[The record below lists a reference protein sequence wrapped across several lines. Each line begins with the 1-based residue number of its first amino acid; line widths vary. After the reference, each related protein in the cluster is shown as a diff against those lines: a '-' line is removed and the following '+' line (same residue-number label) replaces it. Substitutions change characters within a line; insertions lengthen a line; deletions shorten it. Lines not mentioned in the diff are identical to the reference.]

1 MDTFELNKIAGAF
14 LGTLLFAMWLNVIS
28 SAIFTPAKLVK
39 PGYPLPAAQETAAA
53 GNGAP
58 APAITPIENRLAKA
72 DVKKGEVDTK
82 PCQACHNF
90 DKGGVTK
97 IGPPLY
103 DVVDRPK
110 ATVNGFSYSDAIK
123 SRGGKWTYADLD
135 QFLADPKGY
144 APGTKMTF
152 AGEADPIKRADI
164 IDYLH
169 ILSDSPEPLPAS
181 GQPDQSMGPARSQL
195 FHNRR
200 STPCQTFPSRFQRAA
215 QPRRQ
220 VAPARS
226 LLFHNQRSAPFQFVL
241 SRFPRTA
248 QPGLARRASTE
259 PILPQRKQTTAET
272 RAAHQPSSIL
282 ACQNALVRRVLQK
295 PGSYPA
301 FSCLLWEPSNL
312 ELILR

>member
-39 PGYPLPAAQETAAA
+39 PGYPLPAAQETASA

-58 APAITPIENRLAKA
+58 APAIAPIEDRLAKA

-110 ATVNGFSYSDAIK
+110 AIVNGFSYSDAIK
-123 SRGGKWTYADLD
+123 SKGGKWTYADLD

-181 GQPDQSMGPARSQL
+181 GTAGSEHGTSTEPTLPQPKEHAVSDIPEPLPAS
-195 FHNRR
+195 
-200 STPCQTFPSRFQRAA
+200 
-215 QPRRQ
+215 
-220 VAPARS
+220 
-226 LLFHNQRSAPFQFVL
+226 RSAAL
-241 SRFPRTA
+241 
-248 QPGLARRASTE
+248 PGGASTE
-259 PILPQRKQTTAET
+259 PALPQPKERAVSVRAEPLPANGSAGASPPRKH
-272 RAAHQPSSIL
+272 RAHSSTKK
-282 ACQNALVRRVLQK
+282 ADNRR
-295 PGSYPA
+295 
-301 FSCLLWEPSNL
+301 N
-312 ELILR
+312 

>member
-1 MDTFELNKIAGAF
+1 LDTFELNKIAGAF

-39 PGYPLPAAQETAAA
+39 PGYPLPAAQETASA

-58 APAITPIENRLAKA
+58 APAIAPIEDRLAKA
-72 DVKKGEVDTK
+72 DVKKGELDTK

-123 SRGGKWTYADLD
+123 SKGGKWTYADLD

-169 ILSDSPEPLPAS
+169 ILSDIPEPLPAS
-181 GQPDQSMGPARSQL
+181 
-195 FHNRR
+195 
-200 STPCQTFPSRFQRAA
+200 
-215 QPRRQ
+215 
-220 VAPARS
+220 
-226 LLFHNQRSAPFQFVL
+226 RSAAL
-241 SRFPRTA
+241 
-248 QPGLARRASTE
+248 PGGASTE
-259 PILPQRKQTTAET
+259 PALPQPKERAVSVRAEPLPANGSAGASPPRKH
-272 RAAHQPSSIL
+272 RAHSSTKK
-282 ACQNALVRRVLQK
+282 ADNRR
-295 PGSYPA
+295 
-301 FSCLLWEPSNL
+301 N
-312 ELILR
+312 